1 MTLLLSFLVGAL
13 AEVLLLF
20 LGAGIV
26 WCSKNQPVA
35 IQWVA
40 RVISIVWIAGMIVLF
55 FKGQFVM
62 AMGWIMTIA
71 LFLLWVV
78 YRNKKEGK

>member
-1 MTLLLSFLVGAL
+1 MLSFLLGAL
-13 AEVLLLF
+13 AEVLLLL

-26 WCSKNQPVA
+26 WYSKNRPVA

-40 RVISIVWIAGMIVLF
+40 KAISAIWIAGMIVLF